1 MNQVEAE
8 QLRMEIAHIFES
20 GANEIRIFEMVK
32 SFTERRSQV
41 NKLPIHSVSG
51 SSYSDDFW
59 KQEYDE
65 AVKEIGK
72 LQDQL
77 KDAESVIRDMES
89 ELRSRY

>member
-41 NKLPIHSVSG
+41 NKLPIHNVSNCT
-51 SSYSDDFW
+51 
-59 KQEYDE
+59 
-65 AVKEIGK
+65 VKLSQYLFGN
-72 LQDQL
+72 
-77 KDAESVIRDMES
+77 
-89 ELRSRY
+89 